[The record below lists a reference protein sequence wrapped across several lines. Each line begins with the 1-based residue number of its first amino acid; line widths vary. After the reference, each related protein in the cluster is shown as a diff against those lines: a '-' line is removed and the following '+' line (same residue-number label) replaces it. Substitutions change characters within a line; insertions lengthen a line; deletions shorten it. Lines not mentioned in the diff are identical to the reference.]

1 MAPRK
6 SSAKKA
12 SKVPKAEPEIIELS
26 SDSEPEVIETQVT
39 DIDEPEQ
46 EAEVEKPDVYDQP
59 LLRAAGIRY
68 KSDKLEEKQQQQ
80 DSTPNAKLTMRSKDT
95 GSVKHRHVSIEIPLP
110 SSTSKPKHDDEH
122 EPEVFKTPMERRHI
136 TFDESDHDEFVTPS
150 EAPKKNPLETA
161 VPAKVE
167 EVQDSAEEDEEDSD
181 DEAPEAVSTRAA
193 EVETKAK
200 ASKAAQAAAKAAE
213 KEAAALKRKRQER
226 DAIFKQQAKERKQ
239 ADEEARA
246 KGEDA
251 EEAASESAEK
261 RKREVPQLLPLELLE
276 SDDEDEMDLDT
287 PESAGLN
294 KRRKLDGSEQRLLRE
309 PRAPRDRQVGST
321 VYRVVAKAGDGKQ
334 APKAKKQ
341 SVNLK
346 ALLLQR
352 DRKAQPRTGFFVKK
366 R

>member
-1 MAPRK
+1 MTPRK
-6 SSAKKA
+6 SSATKA
-12 SKVPKAEPEIIELS
+12 PKADPEVIELS
-26 SDSEPEVIETQVT
+26 SDSEAEVAETQ
-39 DIDEPEQ
+39 EN
-46 EAEVEKPDVYDQP
+46 EAREAPQEVEASKPDVYDQP
-59 LLRAAGIRY
+59 LMRAAGIRY
-68 KSDKLEEKQQQQ
+68 KTDKLEERKQE
-80 DSTPNAKLTMRSKDT
+80 STPNAKLTVRSKDT

-110 SSTSKPKHDDEH
+110 SSTSRSRLDDEH
-122 EPEVFKTPMERRHI
+122 EPELFKTPMERRHI

-150 EAPKKNPLETA
+150 EAPRKNPLETA
-161 VPAKVE
+161 VPAKVKD
-167 EVQDSAEEDEEDSD
+167 VQDSAEEDEEDSD

-193 EVETKAK
+193 EAETKAK

-213 KEAAALKRKRQER
+213 KEAAVLKRKRQER
-226 DAIFKQQAKERKQ
+226 DAIFKQQAKERKLVE
-239 ADEEARA
+239 EEAKA

-251 EEAASESAEK
+251 EESTPEPIEK

-276 SDDEDEMDLDT
+276 SDDEDEDDLGAV
-287 PESAGLN
+287 ESAEKSLN
-294 KRRKLDGSEQRLLRE
+294 KRRRLDGSEQRLLRE
-309 PRAPRDRQVGST
+309 PRAPRDKQVGST
-321 VYRVVAKAGDGKQ
+321 VYRVVADGGDRKQ